1 MDGQADLFTSTTYII
16 VAYVEAN
23 NLNTIDI
30 YVNCNET
37 IGHNKRMESGAQSER
52 CMKPLIELF
61 RGTPYLR
68 IIKFMAMHEK
78 NTLFTVRKISRNIKM
93 NHKNILKY
101 LETLDSTGLIEV
113 AYSESNLRLYRL
125 TEKGLLVG
133 ESLVAVE
140 EVPRK
145 KSKSSSD

>member
-1 MDGQADLFTSTTYII
+1 M
-16 VAYVEAN
+16 
-23 NLNTIDI
+23 NTIDI

-37 IGHNKRMESGAQSER
+37 MNHSKSTKSEAPSKKCMDSLIQLFEGAPY
-52 CMKPLIELF
+52 MK
-61 RGTPYLR
+61 

-113 AYSESNLRLYRL
+113 AYSERNLRLYRL